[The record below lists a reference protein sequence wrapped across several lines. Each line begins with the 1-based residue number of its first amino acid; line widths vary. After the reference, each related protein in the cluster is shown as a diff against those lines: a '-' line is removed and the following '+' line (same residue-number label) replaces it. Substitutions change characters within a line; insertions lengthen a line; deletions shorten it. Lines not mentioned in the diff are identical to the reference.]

1 MDKRDGEFLK
11 RLLSTFQIEAD
22 DHLRNMCAGLLELEK
37 SPAGV
42 RRLEVLEMVFREAH
56 SLKGAARAV
65 NLSPIETVCQSLESL
80 LAALKRGEIVLSP
93 RLLDTLHQGVDGLGE
108 LLASAAAESTD
119 RSDSAVP
126 ELVRV
131 LDETLKQSLSATRTE
146 HREESGSRARDRE
159 PAPPSQEVAQRPTS
173 WAERRSAAA
182 ETVRIATSKLDP
194 LVRQAEELVSVKLVL
209 AQRAEELGQVG
220 RGLAGW
226 EKQWSKIQPDL
237 RSVRRAL
244 EDSEDANGSEKKNR
258 RLARLLDFLEWNHTH
273 WKSLE
278 SKMAVLE
285 RAAERDH
292 RSVGRT
298 VDDLLDGMRTVAML
312 PFSSFLEIF
321 PKLVRDL
328 ARQRGKEAE
337 LVIQGGEAEFDRRI
351 LETMKDPVIHLVRNC
366 IDHGIEAPLERKT
379 RSKPPHGTITLSAA
393 PQNGNKAEIV
403 VSDDGAGIDLKKVR
417 AVAAKLGM
425 VAAEEA
431 EKLPDP
437 AAISLIFQSGVST
450 SPIVTD
456 ISGRGLGLAIVR
468 EKVEELRGT
477 ISVSTERG
485 KGTTFRIVLP
495 LTLATFRGLLVRV
508 GEHLFVF
515 PAAPVEK
522 VVRVRREEIKTVENR
537 ETVQFGGRAIS
548 LVRLGEVLGLL
559 RKGPP
564 AAPADLGCIVILGWS
579 GHRIGFLVD
588 EVINVQEV
596 LVKSLGKQLRRVRN
610 VSGATVLGDG
620 RVVPILNVPDLM
632 QSAVERD
639 AAAARPGVETPA
651 GREETRKKKSI
662 LVAEDSI
669 TARTLLKNILDAAG
683 YEIATAVDGV
693 DAFTKLREGQ
703 FDLVVS
709 DVDMP
714 RMSGFG
720 LVAKIRTD
728 TKLAEM
734 PVVLVTALESREDR
748 ERGIDAGANA
758 YIVKS
763 SFDQSNLLQVLQR
776 LL

>member
-1 MDKRDGEFLK
+1 MDKQDAEFLK
-11 RLLSTFQIEAD
+11 RLLATFQIEAD
-22 DHLRNMCAGLLELEK
+22 EHLKNMSAGLLELEK
-37 SPAGV
+37 SPAGG
-42 RRLEVLEMVFREAH
+42 RQLEVLEMVFREAH

-65 NLSPIETVCQSLESL
+65 NLAPIETVCQSLESL
-80 LAALKRGEIVLSP
+80 LAALKRREISLSP
-93 RLLDTLHQGVDGLGE
+93 GLLDTLHQGVDGLGE
-108 LLASAAAESTD
+108 LLASARAEASD
-119 RSDSAVP
+119 RTSSPVP
-126 ELVRV
+126 ELVRA
-131 LDETLKQSLSATRTE
+131 LDETLKQALSATGPE
-146 HREESGSRARDRE
+146 HREEGGSRARDRE
-159 PAPPSQEVAQRPTS
+159 PGPPSQEDAQRPTS
-173 WAERRSAAA
+173 WAEKRYGAA

-220 RGLAGW
+220 RGLTGW
-226 EKQWSKIQPDL
+226 EKQWTKIQPDM

-244 EDSEDANGSEKKNR
+244 ADSGDGNGSEKKNG
-258 RLARLLDFLEWNHTH
+258 RLARLVEFLEWNHTH

-278 SKMAVLE
+278 SKIAMLE
-285 RAAERDH
+285 KAAERDH

-312 PFSSFLEIF
+312 PFSALLEVF

-328 ARQRGKEAE
+328 SRQRGKEAE
-337 LVIQGGEAEFDRRI
+337 LVIRGGEVEIDRRI
-351 LETMKDPVIHLVRNC
+351 LETMKDPLIHLVRNC

-379 RSKPPHGTITLSAA
+379 RHKPPHGTITLSTA

-403 VSDDGAGIDLKKVR
+403 VCDDGAGIDLKKVR
-417 AVAAKLGM
+417 AVAVKLGM
-425 VAAEEA
+425 VSAEEA

-437 AAISLIFQSGVST
+437 AVISLIFQSGVST
-450 SPIVTD
+450 SPIITD
-456 ISGRGLGLAIVR
+456 VSGRGLGLAIVR

-477 ISVSTERG
+477 LSVTTERG
-485 KGTTFRIVLP
+485 VGTTFRMVLP

-508 GEHLFVF
+508 GERLFVL
-515 PAAPVEK
+515 PAANVEK
-522 VVRVRREEIKTVENR
+522 VVGVRREEIKTVENR
-537 ETVQFGGRAIS
+537 ETVPFGGRAIS
-548 LVRLGEVLGLL
+548 LVRLGEVLGLP

-564 AAPADLGCIVILGWS
+564 AAPTDLGCVVILDWS
-579 GHRIGFLVD
+579 SKRIGFLVD
-588 EVINVQEV
+588 EVLNVQEV

-610 VSGATVLGDG
+610 VSGATVLGNG
-620 RVVPILNVPDLM
+620 RVVPILNAPDLM

-639 AAAARPGVETPA
+639 AAAARPAAEGPPE
-651 GREETRKKKSI
+651 REARKKKSI

-669 TARTLLKNILDAAG
+669 TARTLLRNILDAAG
-683 YEIATAVDGV
+683 YEVTTAVDGV

-720 LVAKIRTD
+720 LAAKIRSD
-728 TKLAEM
+728 TKLAET